1 MNGGKLRLFDV
12 RMWQL
17 AKHWYSAFETAW
29 RWGSFIA
36 AHALVAMLLLG
47 VIALIQ
53 WLVLQRGDPKL
64 FDTIPLRYVFDGMDL
79 GVLIAFIVVGTIEAV
94 IVFKRPR

>member
-1 MNGGKLRLFDV
+1 M
-12 RMWQL
+12 
-17 AKHWYSAFETAW
+17 AEPWYSAFETAW

-47 VIALIQ
+47 VIALLQ
-53 WLVLQRGDPKL
+53 WLVLQLGDPKL
-64 FDTIPLRYVFDGMDL
+64 FDRIPLRYVFDGMDL
-79 GVLIAFIVVGTIEAV
+79 GILVAFVVIGTIEAV